1 MLPDV
6 YHAAPPFASFDRE
19 GITDDPLQLFG
30 SLVRANTLHI
40 VAAHIATN
48 RGVSFHSDSCPGGLL
63 CRTGLILFLV
73 RHPHVFRKAGGSEID
88 PVTIG
93 IDQYFG
99 SPTLPYPHSR
109 QGTIKPRPSIA
120 RRVARFSS

>member
-6 YHAAPPFASFDRE
+6 YHATSPLASFDRD
-19 GITDDPLQLFG
+19 GITDDPLQHFC
-30 SLVRANTLHI
+30 SLLRANTLHK
-40 VAAHIATN
+40 VAAHITTN
-48 RGVSFHSDSCPGGLL
+48 HSVSFHSDSCPGGLL
-63 CRTGLILFLV
+63 SRTGLILFLV
-73 RHPHVFRKAGGSEID
+73 RHPHVFLNPDGSEID

-109 QGTIKPRPSIA
+109 QGTT
-120 RRVARFSS
+120 